1 MKKIF
6 LSAFLVT
13 TSFVSASDPVQ
24 QPTLSI
30 STETR
35 AIPFV
40 QTVPEE
46 NAWMLE
52 QPKGLSQEKLN
63 ELMALKQEACDHNL
77 KIIENYLKIAMAI
90 ESLLNPDIAACLGGL
105 NFAPDIARLQQLQ
118 AALHQF
124 RDDGDLSLAKIE
136 GVIDILSYPNLKD
149 LTLVEIGLQKKISAI
164 QMRVDLA
171 NILKPAETLSKKE
184 FSEKLA
190 RSLDAFYKRS
200 IQVSDRNFMWVG
212 IMQDRY
218 RSVKNGEFSHSSLK
232 FSSSLLRTMHEGCQ
246 NFHQFLKELLP
257 QQEGELPHKMRTGL
271 DYIGQ

>member
-63 ELMALKQEACDHNL
+63 ELMALNKKHVIIILRLL
-77 KIIENYLKIAMAI
+77 KI
-90 ESLLNPDIAACLGGL
+90 
-105 NFAPDIARLQQLQ
+105 
-118 AALHQF
+118 
-124 RDDGDLSLAKIE
+124 
-136 GVIDILSYPNLKD
+136 
-149 LTLVEIGLQKKISAI
+149 T
-164 QMRVDLA
+164 
-171 NILKPAETLSKKE
+171 
-184 FSEKLA
+184 
-190 RSLDAFYKRS
+190 
-200 IQVSDRNFMWVG
+200 
-212 IMQDRY
+212 
-218 RSVKNGEFSHSSLK
+218 
-232 FSSSLLRTMHEGCQ
+232 
-246 NFHQFLKELLP
+246 
-257 QQEGELPHKMRTGL
+257 
-271 DYIGQ
+271 